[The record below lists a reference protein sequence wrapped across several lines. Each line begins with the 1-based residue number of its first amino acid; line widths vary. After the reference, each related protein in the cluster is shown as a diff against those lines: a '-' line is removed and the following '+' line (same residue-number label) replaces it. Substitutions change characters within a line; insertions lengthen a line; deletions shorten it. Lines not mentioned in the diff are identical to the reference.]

1 MAHKDEASTRHEYR
15 RTAGYEM
22 DERKLLLR
30 GGTYDGLYWTGVI
43 GIGKRVF
50 CGGDD
55 AWSTEGMYL
64 VTDRWRPPGRARR
77 WRSPFRPS
85 PSPGSSCSEPDR

>member
-64 VTDRWRPPGRARR
+64 VTDQVETTGEGEEVAIAVPA
-77 WRSPFRPS
+77 FA
-85 PSPGSSCSEPDR
+85 